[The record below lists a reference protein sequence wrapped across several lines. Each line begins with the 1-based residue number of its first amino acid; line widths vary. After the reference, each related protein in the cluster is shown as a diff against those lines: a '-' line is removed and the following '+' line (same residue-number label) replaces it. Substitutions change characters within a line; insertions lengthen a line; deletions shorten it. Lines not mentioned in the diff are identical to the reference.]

1 MKGPLQ
7 IRHIKLIHWTIG
19 LIISMSLDS
28 YQQED
33 CPDKFFGPE
42 CRFKCNFCQQQCS
55 PDGCG
60 KNICVRGYF
69 GYLCQYRDLATHWGA
84 PITIYNDGDVTTCQ
98 TNNSV
103 TRASI
108 PMMIMRLSFFIVTID
123 SSSDANIDD
132 ITFEPFQG
140 NSVQQCFSGNYSY
153 KLTSF
158 SKYFKCATINNVTSI
173 LLSGKGVSRLCTVTI
188 SGGRNLAI
196 KQRYNYSSIS
206 RNAEGDKG
214 AVDGEIPLTGSFNPK
229 TCFQAG
235 ETSVF
240 SNIYVFMNTLVFI
253 DYLIVYNRPDVI
265 NRVKLTGFQLTTYD
279 QANGVL
285 FIFNEG
291 SRPPEG
297 AANYTIFNPWPTNY
311 FAMFKLAQSYKEL
324 QFCEVEAWGDCA
336 SGDYGLDCTKKCS
349 LKCKDTYCEVSGKC
363 VDCLV
368 GFWAVDC
375 TEACSSGCAGKV
387 CNQEDGNCTQ
397 GCEAGFYSPNCTQV
411 CSSGCAG
418 NLCNMEGG
426 DCTQGCLT
434 GYYTPDC
441 SKVCPNCLNDGKC
454 DMDTGHCEE
463 GCKKGYEPPTCENA
477 CPVGKYSFD
486 CKENCPENCV
496 DDCSPDEGQCHGR
509 CSNEYFG
516 DSCEKKC
523 PSGMYGLD
531 CSSTCSAHCP
541 LNCTRD
547 EGLCLM
553 CETGYYGQKCEYIC
567 NEGCLDNKCHQGN
580 GSCYACGPKYFSSDC
595 SQACSKSC
603 GGSGECDVIDG
614 QCLSGCMDGYHGF
627 YCTEAC
633 SGHCKGKMT
642 CNVQDGKCPDG
653 CEKGFVG
660 AECDIECPKNCQNGM
675 CDLLNASCTNGCIPG
690 YGDMNCTTNC
700 TNCMEEL
707 CEQVSLNCIN
717 GCKKGFIGDDCM
729 SAASTNNNEAE
740 ANSSSTSIIVI
751 CIALFI
757 LITLALAF
765 LLRKKTPVPATI
777 PVE

>member
-84 PITIYNDGDVTTCQ
+84 PITIYNDGDETTCQ

-279 QANGVL
+279 QAHGVL

-363 VDCLV
+363 VDCLD

-397 GCEAGFYSPNCTQV
+397 GCEAGFYSPNCTQ
-411 CSSGCAG
+411 
-418 NLCNMEGG
+418 
-426 DCTQGCLT
+426 
-434 GYYTPDC
+434 
-441 SKVCPNCLNDGKC
+441 
-454 DMDTGHCEE
+454 
-463 GCKKGYEPPTCENA
+463 A

-603 GGSGECDVIDG
+603 GGSGQCDVIDG

-729 SAASTNNNEAE
+729 SAASTTNNEAE